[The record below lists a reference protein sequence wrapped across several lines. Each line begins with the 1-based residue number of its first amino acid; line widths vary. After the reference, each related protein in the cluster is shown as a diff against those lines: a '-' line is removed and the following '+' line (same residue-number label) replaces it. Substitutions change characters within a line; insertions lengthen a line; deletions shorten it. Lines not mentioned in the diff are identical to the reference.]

1 MRSAFPAKETR
12 FREKKTNEKKQ
23 NKTKQKT
30 KNLGA
35 ESEFLAII
43 NNFLKKIANVNVP
56 FVATLWQRRFA

>member
-1 MRSAFPAKETR
+1 M
-12 FREKKTNEKKQ
+12 KKK
-23 NKTKQKT
+23 NKKQKT

-56 FVATLWQRRFA
+56 FVAILWLAETLCVKKNCFQMRNPAER